1 MKNFFFKIALTQ
13 AIRFIGKPTRMLHL
27 VAQFLH
33 RLYTVDRKY
42 ISVSE
47 FRTQLCTM
55 ARLVTSYAQGHYRA
69 ISLKTLL
76 TIMAAFIYFLNP
88 LDLVP
93 DAIFGVGLADD
104 LAVLTWVFR
113 AAHQE
118 IDKFL
123 QWEKTEISIIRL

>member
-1 MKNFFFKIALTQ
+1 MKNLFFKIAFTQ
-13 AIRFIGKPTRMLHL
+13 AILFIGKPTRMLQL

-33 RLYTVDRKY
+33 RLYNVDRKH

-47 FRTQLCTM
+47 FRTQLHTM

-69 ISLKTLL
+69 ISLKTVL

-93 DAIFGVGLADD
+93 DAIFGVGLVDD

-113 AAHQE
+113 AAHKE

>member
-1 MKNFFFKIALTQ
+1 MKNLFFKIALTQ

-33 RLYTVDRKY
+33 RLYTVDRKH
-42 ISVSE
+42 ISVFK
-47 FRTQLCTM
+47 FRTQLYTM